1 MRKFNESKEEKK
13 ESKEAEDLASVLSLA
28 MERPEM
34 RTVAVYGDINEE
46 RCAEAVYGL
55 LTLDMTSRTLITENK
70 DTEDEKVV
78 ETVEPIEFYVSSHG
92 GQATEMFAVYDVMRD
107 IRDRT
112 PIFTYGIGKVMSAGV
127 LLLAAGTK
135 GQRRIGKNCRVMIHG
150 VVAGQHGHIADIENE
165 FTEVKSTQKMYIDA
179 LASET
184 DMTQK
189 YIKKLMDKKTNVYLD
204 AAEAVNL
211 GIADIIV

>member
-70 DTEDEKVV
+70 VTEDEKVV
-78 ETVEPIEFYVSSHG
+78 
-92 GQATEMFAVYDVMRD
+92 
-107 IRDRT
+107 
-112 PIFTYGIGKVMSAGV
+112 
-127 LLLAAGTK
+127 
-135 GQRRIGKNCRVMIHG
+135 
-150 VVAGQHGHIADIENE
+150 
-165 FTEVKSTQKMYIDA
+165 
-179 LASET
+179 
-184 DMTQK
+184 
-189 YIKKLMDKKTNVYLD
+189 
-204 AAEAVNL
+204 
-211 GIADIIV
+211 